1 MGPNYDDRSEIAF
14 FDVETTVPSRPGQGF
29 AILEFGA
36 ILVCPRKLVEL
47 HSYSTLV
54 RPSNLSLISS
64 LSVRCNG
71 ITREAVVRAPFFSD
85 VADEVYDL
93 LHGRIWAGHNILRFD
108 CKRIQEAFA
117 EIGRP
122 APVPKG
128 TIDSLALLTQK
139 FGRRAG
145 NMKMA
150 SLATYFGLGQQT
162 HRSLDDVR
170 MNLEVIKYCSTVLF
184 LESSLP
190 DIFTENS
197 WVSPNATTRSRSN
210 GKTSPPN
217 GVSTINTSV
226 YVQKNGNDDSPG
238 IQIMDESHPMLSL
251 LTSIP
256 EDIKAEEARVF
267 DRADSF
273 DMATLNTEIKI
284 ENIEADISME
294 DRPVS
299 SSGTMSEGCSG
310 YSGFLNLEEVSIPSI
325 IACSYPFYKGGQRIK
340 LLHRGLALQLCLTH
354 LKVRFSIDNK
364 YLSSS
369 GSPRLSFVVDATPAL
384 CQVLDTCDC
393 LAEKLAVESGSTSE
407 WRHVVSRKN
416 GFMNSPTIRLH
427 IPTTIADGPR
437 YATEMYR
444 TASTGKLEK
453 LVFSQLDAAELA
465 PLLYPGTFLDAYISL
480 DTYDY
485 QQNAGIRLVAK
496 KLVIHG

>member
-14 FDVETTVPSRPGQGF
+14 FDIETTVPSRPGQGF

-36 ILVCPRKLVEL
+36 ILICPRKLVEL
-47 HSYSTLV
+47 RSYSTLV
-54 RPSNLSLISS
+54 RPSDLSLISS
-64 LSVRCNG
+64 LSVRGNG
-71 ITREAVVRAPFFSD
+71 ITREAVIRAPFFSE
-85 VADEVYDL
+85 VADDVHGL

-150 SLATYFGLGQQT
+150 SLASYFDLGQQT

-217 GVSTINTSV
+217 GVSTINASI
-226 YVQKNGNDDSPG
+226 YVQRNGKDDSPG
-238 IQIMDESHPMLSL
+238 IQLLDKSHPMMPL
-251 LTSIP
+251 LTSTT
-256 EDIKAEEARVF
+256 EDVKAEESRVF

-273 DMATLNTEIKI
+273 DMAMLNTEIKA
-284 ENIEADISME
+284 EEIEADVSME
-294 DRPVS
+294 DKPVF
-299 SSGTMSEGCSG
+299 SSGTTSEGCSG
-310 YSGFLNLEEVSIPSI
+310 YSGFLDLEEVRIPSI
-325 IACSYPFYKGGQRIK
+325 RACLDPSYKGGQRIR
-340 LLHRGLALQLCLTH
+340 LLHSGLAFQLCLTN

-364 YLSSS
+364 YICSS
-369 GSPRLSFVVDATPAL
+369 GRPRLSFVVDATPAL

-416 GFMNSPTIRLH
+416 GFLNSPTLRLH
-427 IPTTIADGPR
+427 IPTAITDGPK

-444 TASTGKLEK
+444 KASTGKLEK
-453 LVFSQLDAAELA
+453 LVFSQCDAAELA
-465 PLLYPGTFLDAYISL
+465 PLLCPGTFLDAYISL
-480 DTYDY
+480 DAYDY

-496 KLVIHG
+496 NLMIHG